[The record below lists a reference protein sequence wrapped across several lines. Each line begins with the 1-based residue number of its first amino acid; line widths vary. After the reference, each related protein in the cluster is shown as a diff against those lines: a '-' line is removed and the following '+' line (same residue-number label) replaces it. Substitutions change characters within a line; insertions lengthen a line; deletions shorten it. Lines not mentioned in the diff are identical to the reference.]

1 MMDDDA
7 AEGDAGKAR
16 DGFQFEFTANSIMQA
31 KIDEITKP
39 KPLDPSIPRCMLWS
53 PANNRLPKTS
63 WINLKERD

>member
-7 AEGDAGKAR
+7 AEGDARKAR

-39 KPLDPSIPRCMLWS
+39 KPLDPKS
-53 PANNRLPKTS
+53 
-63 WINLKERD
+63 RDAYVMVTGE